1 MMVALGDVRPGFPFR
16 PPSPYLQGI
25 MTSASPAPLPSTRP
39 PGYRDLLSRPGALDF
54 FIAGCIGRI
63 PLAMRAMGCV
73 LLVQLVTGS
82 YGMAGLVGAV
92 QTLVG
97 AFAAPSIGRIAD
109 RYGEGTILLWG
120 TMVHAVGIFALVASV
135 HWGANPLLMA
145 LAAAIVG
152 GSNIPFSSLSRARW
166 TRTLGSRG
174 PALERA
180 YSLESMADEM
190 GFVIGPLL
198 VVPLCVVVDP
208 AAGIIAAL
216 GFTIVASA
224 MLLRLPD
231 TRKPA
236 GRAAGPAPDV
246 RLVPGQSVEERR
258 SPIALVG
265 IRVVVGVLLA
275 VGFLFGSVDI
285 MIVSF
290 AEEHGAKGAVSV
302 LAALFAFG
310 SFLGAAAYGMIH
322 WKAPIDRRLKLAIW
336 WLALGT
342 IPVALA
348 SSLVG
353 MGAAGIFIGLSI
365 SPALIAANTV
375 VEHLAPKGTV
385 TEAFAWLSSALAS
398 GAALGSLV
406 TGVVLDE
413 LGTRPGQALSLVGAL
428 GAATGV
434 MIWSQHLKPPVDDH
448 IDPGPTGPTGRDD
461 RADDASP
468 GLVAQAD
475 PA

>member
-1 MMVALGDVRPGFPFR
+1 MIGSAVPPATVVPGRIAVRAGSCGRLPIVTSIPFMSAAPSS
-16 PPSPYLQGI
+16 PPS
-25 MTSASPAPLPSTRP
+25 SARP
-39 PGYRDLLSRPGALDF
+39 PGYRDLLSLPGTLDF

-82 YGMAGLVGAV
+82 YGLAGLVGAV

-109 RYGEGTILLWG
+109 RYGERTILLWG
-120 TMVHAVGIFALVASV
+120 TLVHGAGIFALVASV
-135 HWGANPLLMA
+135 HWGANPILMS
-145 LAAAIVG
+145 LAAAVVG
-152 GSNIPFSSLSRARW
+152 ASNIPFSSLSRARW

-174 PALERA
+174 PVLERA

-198 VVPLCVVVDP
+198 VVPLCVMVDP
-208 AAGIIAAL
+208 AAGILAAL
-216 GFTIVASA
+216 AFTVLAA
-224 MLLRLPD
+224 GMLLRLPD
-231 TRKPA
+231 TRKA
-236 GRAAGPAPDV
+236 QETEI
-246 RLVPGQSVEERR
+246 RLTPGQSVEEHR
-258 SPIALVG
+258 SPIAIVG

-290 AEEHGAKGAVSV
+290 AEDHGSKGAVSV

-310 SFLGAAAYGMIH
+310 SFMGAAVYGMIH
-322 WKAPIDRRLKLAIW
+322 WKAPIDRRLKIAIW

-342 IPVALA
+342 IPVVLA

-365 SPALIAANTV
+365 SPALIASNTV
-375 VEHLAPKGTV
+375 VEHLAPKGSV

-398 GAALGSLV
+398 GAALGSLL

-413 LGTRPGQALSLVGAL
+413 LGTRAGQTLSLLGGT
-428 GAATGV
+428 GAAVGV
-434 MIWSQHLKPPVDDH
+434 MIWARHLKPP
-448 IDPGPTGPTGRDD
+448 
-461 RADDASP
+461 ADDDGEPSGGDEVLGEDLSP
-468 GLVAQAD
+468 VLAVQAD

>member
-1 MMVALGDVRPGFPFR
+1 MIHVGTLHDRAASALCALFLR
-16 PPSPYLQGI
+16 SSTTAQGT
-25 MTSASPAPLPSTRP
+25 MTAASTAPAPSARP
-39 PGYRDLLSRPGALDF
+39 PGYRDLLSLPGARDF

-82 YGMAGLVGAV
+82 YGLAGLVGAV

-97 AFAAPSIGRIAD
+97 AFAAPSIGRVAD
-109 RYGEGTILLWG
+109 RYGERTILLWG
-120 TMVHAVGIFALVASV
+120 TLIHAIGIVALVASV
-135 HWGANPLLMA
+135 HLGANPLLMVPS
-145 LAAAIVG
+145 AAIVG

-166 TRTLGSRG
+166 TRKLGSRG

-208 AAGIIAAL
+208 AAGVLAAL
-216 GFTIVASA
+216 GFTIIAAA

-231 TRKPA
+231 TRK
-236 GRAAGPAPDV
+236 AAASAEV
-246 RLVPGQSVEERR
+246 RLAPRQSVETPR
-258 SPIALVG
+258 SPIAIVG

-290 AEEHGAKGAVSV
+290 AEDHGSKSAVSI

-322 WKAPIDRRLKLAIW
+322 WKAPIDRRMKIAIW

-342 IPVALA
+342 IPVALV

-353 MGAAGIFIGLSI
+353 MGAAGVFIGLSI

-375 VEHLAPKGTV
+375 VEHLAPKGSV

-413 LGTRPGQALSLVGAL
+413 LGTRTGQTLGLIGAL
-428 GAATGV
+428 GAAVGV
-434 MIWSQHLKPPVDDH
+434 MVWAQHLKPPADDH
-448 IDPGPTGPTGRDD
+448 TDSDPAGDGGEMAPR
-461 RADDASP
+461 
-468 GLVAQAD
+468 LVTSAD

>member
-1 MMVALGDVRPGFPFR
+1 
-16 PPSPYLQGI
+16 
-25 MTSASPAPLPSTRP
+25 MTASPPAPSSTTRP
-39 PGYRDLLSRPGALDF
+39 PGYRDLLALPGALDF

-82 YGMAGLVGAV
+82 YGLAGLVGAV

-109 RYGEGTILLWG
+109 RYGERTILLWG
-120 TMVHAVGIFALVASV
+120 TIVHGIGIFALVASV
-135 HWGANPLLMA
+135 HWGANPLLMS
-145 LAAAIVG
+145 LAAAVVG

-216 GFTIVASA
+216 GFTIVAAA

-231 TRKPA
+231 TRK
-236 GRAAGPAPDV
+236 AAAAAADV

-258 SPIALVG
+258 SPIAIVG

-322 WKAPIDRRLKLAIW
+322 WRAPVDRRLKIAIW

-342 IPVALA
+342 IPVMLA

-365 SPALIAANTV
+365 SPALIASNTV
-375 VEHLAPKGTV
+375 VEHLAPKGSV

-398 GAALGSLV
+398 GAAMGSLV

-413 LGTRPGQALSLVGAL
+413 LGTRAGQTLSLVGAV
-428 GAATGV
+428 GAAVGV
-434 MIWSQHLKPPVDDH
+434 MIWARYLKPPADDH
-448 IDPGPTGPTGRDD
+448 AGPGAGPTGGAGPVDE
-461 RADDASP
+461 APAAFVP
-468 GLVAQAD
+468 QAD